1 VTVRRC
7 EPRRNRF
14 WEKLWQRSVSA
25 GQGPSGPGFHRRV
38 GGSPGVGTGIPRRP
52 LDSSARMTP
61 VARGKRAGAKQKQGF
76 RPVLLL
82 LALGIT
88 ACVVAWGYLVYAAID
103 FGGEARDGREEAWTY
118 LGVAAVGAAA
128 CLFIGLMLIARLS
141 RAIGLTAPPEPKP
154 PKPPKTPK
162 PPKPA
167 KGSSSSSSHGGRRAA
182 R

>member
-1 VTVRRC
+1 MR
-7 EPRRNRF
+7 P
-14 WEKLWQRSVSA
+14 
-25 GQGPSGPGFHRRV
+25 V
-38 GGSPGVGTGIPRRP
+38 G
-52 LDSSARMTP
+52 
-61 VARGKRAGAKQKQGF
+61 RGKRAGAKQKRGF

-103 FGGEARDGREEAWTY
+103 FGGEARDGREDAWVW

-141 RAIGLTAPPEPKP
+141 RAIGLTTPPEPKEPKPPREPKAPKP
-154 PKPPKTPK
+154 PKPS
-162 PPKPA
+162 
-167 KGSSSSSSHGGRRAA
+167 KGSSSSSTGGHRAA